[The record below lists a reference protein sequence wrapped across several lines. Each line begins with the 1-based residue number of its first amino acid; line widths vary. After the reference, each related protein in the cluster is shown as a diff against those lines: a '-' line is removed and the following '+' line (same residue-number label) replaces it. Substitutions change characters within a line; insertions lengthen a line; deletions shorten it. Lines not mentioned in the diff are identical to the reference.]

1 MMSYILGG
9 IYESHLTCFYDDPE
23 VSLPSSDGSQ
33 SSLDEYFDLI
43 SVTMSTSLLKRF
55 DIYGFVIVVQ

>member
-1 MMSYILGG
+1 MMSYIPRG

-23 VSLPSSDGSQ
+23 VSLPSSDGPQ

-43 SVTMSTSLLKRF
+43 LVTMSTSLFKRF

>member
-1 MMSYILGG
+1 MISYIPRG
-9 IYESHLTCFYDDPE
+9 IYESQLTCFYGDPE
-23 VSLPSSDGSQ
+23 VSLPSSDGPQ

-43 SVTMSTSLLKRF
+43 LVAMSTSLLKRF